1 MVELDL
7 AMFNLLENKYD
18 LVLSDMKIVC
28 VYFSASLM
36 DLHSLLS
43 RNTRCF

>member
-7 AMFNLLENKYD
+7 AMFNLLENKND
-18 LVLSDMKIVC
+18 LALSDMKIVC

-36 DLHSLLS
+36 GLHSLLS
-43 RNTRCF
+43 LNTRCF